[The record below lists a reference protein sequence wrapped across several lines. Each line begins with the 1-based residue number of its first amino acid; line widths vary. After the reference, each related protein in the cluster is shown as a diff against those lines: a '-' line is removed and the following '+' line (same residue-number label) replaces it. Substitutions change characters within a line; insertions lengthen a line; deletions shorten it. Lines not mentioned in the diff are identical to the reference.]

1 MSSFKNAPDIMGEAL
16 GRFPINP
23 QFRSGKVV
31 KMSPES
37 PNRAG
42 LLLDKMKTMRLAGMA
57 AALEE
62 QMAAS
67 PEIPFQTV
75 LHLERMVA
83 REEAIRAQRRLA
95 ARVKKAGLNLKTT
108 LDGIDYSH
116 PRDLDRG
123 QISRLASCG
132 WVVKG
137 NNVIITGTVGAGKT
151 YLAGALSHAA
161 CVQGYKVLF
170 RRLPDLL
177 REIDEARAKRG
188 GREKLLD
195 GLAKLDLLGLDDWGL
210 EMLDPQQGMDL
221 LEVVE
226 MRYRSKS
233 TLVAS
238 CLPLESWVGGVMD
251 NRTIAAAVMDRLV
264 HKAHHLCV
272 RGNSLRGEYSGLAG

>member
-23 QFRSGKVV
+23 QFRGGKVV

-37 PNRAG
+37 PNRAS
-42 LLLDKMKTMRLAGMA
+42 LLLDKVKTMRLTGMA

-67 PEIPFQTV
+67 PEIPLQTV

-83 REEAIRAQRRLA
+83 REEALRTQRRLA
-95 ARVKKAGLNLKTT
+95 ARVKKAGLNPKTT
-108 LDGIDYSH
+108 LEGIDYSH

-123 QISRLASCG
+123 QISRLATCG
-132 WVVKG
+132 WVSKG
-137 NNVIITGTVGAGKT
+137 NNVIISGTVGSGKT

-161 CVQGYKVLF
+161 CMQGYKVLF

-177 REIDEARAKRG
+177 REIDEARAAKG
-188 GREKLLD
+188 GRDKFLE

-221 LEVVE
+221 LEVIE
-226 MRYRSKS
+226 MRHRTKS

-238 CLPLESWVGGVMD
+238 CLPLERWVGVMD
-251 NRTIAAAVMDRLV
+251 NRTIGAAVMDRLV

-272 RGNSLRGEYSGLAG
+272 RGDSLRREYSGLV